1 MFPCS
6 CDVLLTTVA
15 GLKLLRSSFCDPS
28 FQFITLLFTLIF
40 FHFDCPHASES
51 FLLDF
56 FIMSILFHK
65 VREHFLVVLCTW
77 PPPLSSSTFP
87 WIVSQMR
94 ELLLKLHFILV
105 YIAPWQIAW
114 GSAFHAFAQPFAVPR
129 ILRCSMHVCAA
140 EPSVLALTGAFVS
153 RLSHA
158 AAPDSAHHH
167 LLHPVGSL
175 SGKRHFYFLLSPTH
189 QVLGAQLQVSV
200 SIHEELKKND

>member
-1 MFPCS
+1 MFSACS

-28 FQFITLLFTLIF
+28 FQFLTLLFTLVF
-40 FHFDCPHASES
+40 FHFDCPRASES

-65 VREHFLVVLCTW
+65 VREDVSVRCLGRCFSKPLDVIERNELSLCVL
-77 PPPLSSSTFP
+77 S
-87 WIVSQMR
+87 VSVQMR

-129 ILRCSMHVCAA
+129 ILSNLCV
-140 EPSVLALTGAFVS
+140 FV
-153 RLSHA
+153 
-158 AAPDSAHHH
+158 
-167 LLHPVGSL
+167 
-175 SGKRHFYFLLSPTH
+175 
-189 QVLGAQLQVSV
+189 
-200 SIHEELKKND
+200 

>member
-1 MFPCS
+1 MFPRS

-28 FQFITLLFTLIF
+28 FQFITLLFTLVF

-56 FIMSILFHK
+56 FVMSIVFHK
-65 VREHFLVVLCTW
+65 VGECFFGVFFWLSRWF
-77 PPPLSSSTFP
+77 SSSFP
-87 WIVSQMR
+87 WISSQMR

-129 ILRCSMHVCAA
+129 ILPP
-140 EPSVLALTGAFVS
+140 PSGARV
-153 RLSHA
+153 RA
-158 AAPDSAHHH
+158 KAPR
-167 LLHPVGSL
+167 PP
-175 SGKRHFYFLLSPTH
+175 RFWP
-189 QVLGAQLQVSV
+189 
-200 SIHEELKKND
+200 

>member
-1 MFPCS
+1 MFLRS

-56 FIMSILFHK
+56 FVMSIVFHK
-65 VREHFLVVLCTW
+65 VGGRFLFLFFGFNQ
-77 PPPLSSSTFP
+77 LSRCFSSWFP
-87 WIVSQMR
+87 WNPSQMR

-129 ILRCSMHVCAA
+129 ILSPWSTCAC
-140 EPSVLALTGAFVS
+140 EGT
-153 RLSHA
+153 RT
-158 AAPDSAHHH
+158 
-167 LLHPVGSL
+167 
-175 SGKRHFYFLLSPTH
+175 SP
-189 QVLGAQLQVSV
+189 LRP
-200 SIHEELKKND
+200 